1 MPRFPIEDISLLAW
15 CILGALA
22 LTSVYAAAITVA
34 KLLQFRRA
42 GVGRGTAAAAAVTQW
57 TAGDRPGALA
67 AIRQQTGARAAM
79 LTSVFTA
86 LLEKPSDAARAQ
98 AIGMQSAIEDL
109 ARLDRHMRGMEA
121 VVQAAPMLGLL
132 GTVVGMIEAFGRL
145 AQTTGA
151 ADPAEL
157 AGGIWTALV
166 TTALGLA
173 VAILFYFISLL
184 LEARITRERET
195 LDSILARVVN
205 AENSTPAAAAGGGS
219 MTSPPDRTMVGMAIP
234 VPKRPPE

>member
-22 LTSVYAAAITVA
+22 LTSIYAAAITIA

-42 GVGRGTAAAAAVTQW
+42 GLGRGGAATAAVTQW
-57 TAGDRPGALA
+57 TSGDRPGALA
-67 AIRQQTGARAAM
+67 TIRQQTGARAAM

-86 LLEKPSDAARAQ
+86 LLEKPGDAARAQ

-205 AENSTPAAAAGGGS
+205 AENSTAAAGGGS

>member
-15 CILGALA
+15 CILGSLA
-22 LTSVYAAAITVA
+22 LTSIYAAAIAVA

-42 GVGRGTAAAAAVTQW
+42 GLGRGAAAAAAVAQW
-57 TAGDRPGALA
+57 TGGDRAAALA

-86 LLEKPSDAARAQ
+86 LLEKPGDKPRAQ
-98 AIGMQSAIEDL
+98 AVGMQSAIEDL

-195 LDSILARVVN
+195 LDSLLARVLN
-205 AENSTPAAAAGGGS
+205 AEASGPAAGGGGS

-234 VPKRPPE
+234 VPKRPTE

>member
-42 GVGRGTAAAAAVTQW
+42 GLGRGAAAAAAVTQW

-86 LLEKPSDAARAQ
+86 LLEKPGDAARAQ

-205 AENSTPAAAAGGGS
+205 AENSAPAAAAGGGS